1 MSNNQLTSIIERVE
15 RMEAEIRDMQE
26 DRKQIYTEAKGNGFD
41 PKIIRKL
48 VAVRRKKIEAVR
60 EEGELMRLY
69 ADQIGM
75 QLFLPV

>member
-1 MSNNQLTSIIERVE
+1 MSNSQLTSIIERVE

-26 DRKQIYTEAKGNGFD
+26 DRKQIYIEAKGNGFD

-48 VAVRRKKIEAVR
+48 VAVRRKKAEAVQA
-60 EEGELMRLY
+60 EGELMRLY

>member
-26 DRKQIYTEAKGNGFD
+26 DRKQIYTEAKSNGFD

-48 VAVRRKKIEAVR
+48 VSVRRKKIEAVR

>member
-26 DRKQIYTEAKGNGFD
+26 DRKQIYIEAKGNGFD

-60 EEGELMRLY
+60 EESELLRTY

-75 QLFLPV
+75 QLDLAL